1 MKIKKAV
8 KQLKRKLKGPVTFQN
23 VAAYLRAKGYT
34 VILFDSET
42 EELRRYNLV
51 NIAKERL
58 SFTYK
63 DEVSFVFV
71 KQDCIEVQKL
81 NLLLHEAGHIELNHF
96 DDLVTTDD
104 EKEYQ
109 AELFAHLAVEGART
123 NALLAVTLALLCVSV
138 CINITAFKLFSETVS
153 YSDAEPESVSR
164 SDAVMVSSSLISD
177 DISTQSTKTY
187 YVTKTG
193 KRYHTADCRYAANA
207 YPVNAETA
215 MSYYSPCMHCN
226 PR

>member
-96 DDLVTTDD
+96 DDRVTTDD

-109 AELFAHLAVEGART
+109 AELFAHLAVESGCINT
-123 NALLAVTLALLCVSV
+123 VLAVTLALLCISV
-138 CINITAFKLFSETVS
+138 FTNVVAFTLFTKTV
-153 YSDAEPESVSR
+153 PHN
-164 SDAVMVSSSLISD
+164 DAVMVSSYSVTDEVLN
-177 DISTQSTKTY
+177 QSNKQY

-193 KRYHTADCRYAANA
+193 ERYHTANCRYAANA
-207 YPVNAETA
+207 YPVNEETA
-215 MSYYSPCMHCN
+215 MSYYTPCKHCN
-226 PR
+226 P